1 MGNDMGKRRLAQAW
15 RAEQQDVIQRFAP
28 VARRRD
34 EDFELVAHTLLP
46 DIFVELARSQR
57 ALD

>member
-1 MGNDMGKRRLAQAW
+1 MGKRRLAQAW